1 MEIETPTMEG
11 LLAAFGMSPTPAPA
25 AEPAVDNTE
34 TPAPEAP
41 SQTETP
47 APAQAPAT
55 EPEQQPQNPPAKE
68 EPKPAQELP
77 LENLNKQAHA
87 FAEMRKT
94 ISEQNKVLE
103 DIGKVLGVSG
113 KPEEILAGLQ
123 KVTNAQKAKDAGV
136 PPEIMERL
144 TALENEKVQRDAE
157 DRKIRTY
164 AAINQFQRTMGLD
177 QTQLNGFLVQLAQAG
192 KNPFERD
199 IDLRAEYL
207 VMNFDRLQQEAVQ
220 KALQNQAALDTKAQA
235 QSTNPGTKVGGG
247 DNQTTEIKTM
257 DGLDAFLKANIK

>member
-1 MEIETPTMEG
+1 MENETPTMEG
-11 LLAAFGMSPTPAPA
+11 LLAAFGISQTPA
-25 AEPAVDNTE
+25 AEPTPEPPAEKTE
-34 TPAPEAP
+34 VPAPEAP
-41 SQTETP
+41 PATETP
-47 APAQAPAT
+47 APAADSG
-55 EPEQQPQNPPAKE
+55 QQPQNPPEEKE
-68 EPKPAQELP
+68 TKPAPELP
-77 LENLNKQAHA
+77 LESLNKQAHA

-136 PPEIMERL
+136 PPEIMARL

-164 AAINQFQRTMGLD
+164 ASINQFQRTMGLD
-177 QTQLNGFLVQLAQAG
+177 QNQLNGFLSQLAQAG

-207 VMNFDRLQQEAVQ
+207 VMNFDRLQQEAIQ
-220 KALQNQAALDTKAQA
+220 KALQNQAALDNKAQA

-247 DNQTTEIKTM
+247 DNKTTEIKTM